1 MKPVLPLLILLTA
14 LPAGATTPDDCLADL
29 NALGAVVRRAAPS
42 DAPPGGLVALLTAPP
57 TVEDG
62 FCTLPEQVVSL
73 STAGSMI
80 QELVFGPIRWQA
92 EWADPT
98 RPFPPA
104 RLSLRVDRVMNLIV
118 AGPKEMDVMDVMGDI
133 GPVIAYQSRLINEVS
148 PYHLALDLTFDA
160 PTKTAEITNFTV
172 QHGDW
177 DGLSFRARVTDL
189 DLGAMFSADPGTLP
203 PLDRLMPARLHHV
216 DLSLTNF
223 TIFEVMAMAW
233 MNWIYPAMGDTPEA
247 ALAATVA
254 QAKTQVASVPA
265 PLMAPESRAALV
277 AMLDSLPH
285 PTGRL
290 QLVLD
295 APDGIEPARIA
306 TTVALVAE
314 PDWASFT
321 PLLQG
326 ASLSASWTPID
337 PRPQPSPAEH

>member
-160 PTKTAEITNFTV
+160 PRKPPRLPISPCSTAIGT
-172 QHGDW
+172 
-177 DGLSFRARVTDL
+177 A
-189 DLGAMFSADPGTLP
+189 SA
-203 PLDRLMPARLHHV
+203 
-216 DLSLTNF
+216 F
-223 TIFEVMAMAW
+223 
-233 MNWIYPAMGDTPEA
+233 
-247 ALAATVA
+247 
-254 QAKTQVASVPA
+254 
-265 PLMAPESRAALV
+265 
-277 AMLDSLPH
+277 
-285 PTGRL
+285 GR
-290 QLVLD
+290 
-295 APDGIEPARIA
+295 G
-306 TTVALVAE
+306 
-314 PDWASFT
+314 
-321 PLLQG
+321 
-326 ASLSASWTPID
+326 
-337 PRPQPSPAEH
+337 